1 MMPAADLIERLLVGA
16 AVALL
21 MLGAATALVSPNA
34 IKRLVGLGIAM
45 LGALA
50 ALAALR
56 APEGAIVAGAAVLLA
71 QLTLGVAITIRLQES
86 YGGIETPDIDAA
98 DAEAEPRDP
107 AQ

>member
-1 MMPAADLIERLLVGA
+1 MPAADLIERLLIGG

-21 MLGAATALVSPNA
+21 MIGATTALVSPNA
-34 IKRLVGLGIAM
+34 IKRLVGLSIAM

-56 APEGAIVAGAAVLLA
+56 GSEGAIVAGAAVLMA
-71 QLTLGVAITIRLQES
+71 QLMVGVAITIRLHES

-98 DAEAEPRDP
+98 DAEGEPPDA

>member
-1 MMPAADLIERLLVGA
+1 MPAADLLERLLAGG

-21 MLGAATALVSPNA
+21 MSGATAALVSPNA
-34 IKRLVGLGIAM
+34 IKRLVGLGIAV

-71 QLTLGVAITIRLQES
+71 QLIVGVAITIRLHES
-86 YGGIETPDIDAA
+86 YGGIEAPEIDAA
-98 DAEAEPRDP
+98 DAEDEPRDI

>member
-1 MMPAADLIERLLVGA
+1 MPTADLIERLLTGG

-21 MLGAATALVSPNA
+21 MIGAATALVSPNA
-34 IKRLVGLGIAM
+34 IKRLVGLSIAM

-56 APEGAIVAGAAVLLA
+56 APEGAIVAGSAVLLA
-71 QLTLGVAITIRLQES
+71 QLTLGVAITIRLHAS
-86 YGGIETPDIDAA
+86 YGGIETPEIDAA
-98 DAEAEPRDP
+98 DADAEPQDA

>member
-1 MMPAADLIERLLVGA
+1 MPATDLIERLLAGA

-21 MLGAATALVSPNA
+21 MIGAVTALVSANA
-34 IKRLVGLGIAM
+34 TKRLVGLGIAM

-56 APEGAIVAGAAVLLA
+56 APEGAIIAGAAVLLA
-71 QLTLGVAITIRLQES
+71 QVILGVAIIIRLHES

-98 DAEAEPRDP
+98 DAEAEPRDA